1 MVVVNLPDWMKPATP
16 LEASAKSTM
25 GTTRGSI
32 VLRVARR
39 LRMNVGG
46 PNDSLSRLVEG
57 IGDAHS
63 SDDPRKGKS
72 GSSEVALL

>member
-1 MVVVNLPDWMKPATP
+1 M
-16 LEASAKSTM
+16 EASAKSTM

-63 SDDPRKGKS
+63 SADPRKGKS
-72 GSSEVALL
+72 GRSEGALL